1 MVERSENQHFNLT
14 QKISILK
21 ENNLE
26 VSTSISNSDLIILS
40 MIFT

>member
-21 ENNLE
+21 ENILE